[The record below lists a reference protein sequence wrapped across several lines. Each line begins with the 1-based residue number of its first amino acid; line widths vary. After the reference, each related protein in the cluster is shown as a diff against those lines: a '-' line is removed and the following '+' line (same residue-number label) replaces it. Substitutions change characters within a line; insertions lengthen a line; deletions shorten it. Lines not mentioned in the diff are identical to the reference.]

1 MATAIHILSWINMI
15 RNTWRVTVGTSIK
28 HSGPTLL
35 QNLTTFFV
43 SHIVSFDYSDKDRLV
58 TMVTGTIC
66 ETHKIRAISLILW
79 HQLWSHI
86 LHFAYVKVCW
96 LCYDNKMM
104 GEDLTNLPR
113 GRQTWSLIG
122 YRYGLWHMGFAFITA
137 PYTWEKSCVCT
148 IYCSVNFQAHF
159 LDRPICSLFD

>member
-66 ETHKIRAISLILW
+66 ETHKIRAILLILW

-86 LHFAYVKVCW
+86 FCIQPICRSLPVMLWQQNDGWRFNKFA
-96 LCYDNKMM
+96 
-104 GEDLTNLPR
+104 
-113 GRQTWSLIG
+113 TWSSNVIVDWLQIWTLTH
-122 YRYGLWHMGFAFITA
+122 GLCIHN
-137 PYTWEKSCVCT
+137 C
-148 IYCSVNFQAHF
+148 
-159 LDRPICSLFD
+159 PIHLGKVMCMYYLLFS